1 MRALRYV
8 ALIGVIAAAGYLA
21 MRTTTHVA
29 AQAASG
35 CDVTSMNS
43 AYGFVQSGFSYDSN
57 GYLYVMAGNG
67 RVAGDGNGN
76 LTGADTL
83 NYDGTV
89 YRRTFTGTYTIN
101 SDCTGT
107 VALTFSDKTTMHADI
122 VVTNDGKEIA
132 YNGTD
137 TDFIYSGTWKRLNQ
151 SGTVVTPTAS
161 DSSAF
166 RRQ

>member
-8 ALIGVIAAAGYLA
+8 AFAGLLAAAGFLVT
-21 MRTTTHVA
+21 RSTTKVK

-35 CDVTSMNS
+35 CDATSLNS

-57 GYLYVMAGNG
+57 GNLYIMAGNG
-67 RVAGDGNGN
+67 RIAGDGNGN
-76 LTGADTL
+76 VTGGDTL

-89 YRRTFTGTYTIN
+89 YRRTLTGTYTIN
-101 SDCTGT
+101 SDCTGQ
-107 VALTFSDKTTMHADI
+107 VVLTFSDKTTMHADI

-137 TDFIYSGTWKRLNQ
+137 TNFIYSGTWKKLNQ
-151 SGTVVTPTAS
+151 GAAVVTP
-161 DSSAF
+161 
-166 RRQ
+166 